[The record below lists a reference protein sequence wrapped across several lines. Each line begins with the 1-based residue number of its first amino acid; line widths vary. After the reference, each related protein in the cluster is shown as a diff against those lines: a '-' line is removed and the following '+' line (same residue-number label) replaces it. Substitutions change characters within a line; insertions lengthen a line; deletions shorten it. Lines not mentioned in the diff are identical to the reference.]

1 MTTQEQ
7 RAEWRELA
15 DDGGLSE
22 GNEIVLALL
31 ADMDALTQERDAAY
45 RAIERM
51 SRKQTEMH
59 DTLQARNAALTAER
73 DALAAELARV
83 RGELAAVP
91 VREIRKVCNAAE
103 MDGYTNGD
111 VEEWLSE
118 LELHPQA

>member
-1 MTTQEQ
+1 MQC
-7 RAEWRELA
+7 LN
-15 DDGGLSE
+15 DLD
-22 GNEIVLALL
+22 ALL
-31 ADMDALTQERDAAY
+31 LDTPRVRKGDARFAADFEIKFAKTRC
-45 RAIERM
+45 AIA
-51 SRKQTEMH
+51 
-59 DTLQARNAALTAER
+59 DTLRELTAER

-111 VEEWLSE
+111 VEEWLIE